1 MNSTGVY
8 YAIVKKLESL
18 FQNYVQ
24 VFKHNIFTFII
35 IFKVDYNKINFMSLK
50 SLLNFFQPQDKI
62 FYSLFE
68 QVTTTL
74 TQMGATFHE
83 AIHETDYQ
91 KRVSLLKS
99 LEDLEH
105 KNDEVTHQIFIEL
118 GRNFITP
125 FDREDIHYLATSL
138 DDVADYIWGA
148 AKRIVNYNMV
158 DIDDSTRG
166 FASVIHNSIS
176 ELHKGVIELRGMK
189 NMRAITEACVRI
201 NSFENEADDLLDSSM
216 VALFSTEM
224 DPIEVIKKKDLY
236 QMLEIVTDKC
246 EDAANV
252 IESIIIKYA

>member
-1 MNSTGVY
+1 
-8 YAIVKKLESL
+8 
-18 FQNYVQ
+18 
-24 VFKHNIFTFII
+24 
-35 IFKVDYNKINFMSLK
+35 
-50 SLLNFFQPQDKI
+50 
-62 FYSLFE
+62 
-68 QVTTTL
+68 
-74 TQMGATFHE
+74 
-83 AIHETDYQ
+83 
-91 KRVSLLKS
+91 
-99 LEDLEH
+99 
-105 KNDEVTHQIFIEL
+105 
-118 GRNFITP
+118 
-125 FDREDIHYLATSL
+125 LATSL

-166 FASVIHNSIS
+166 FATVIHNSIS

>member
-1 MNSTGVY
+1 LS
-8 YAIVKKLESL
+8 
-18 FQNYVQ
+18 
-24 VFKHNIFTFII
+24 
-35 IFKVDYNKINFMSLK
+35 
-50 SLLNFFQPQDKI
+50 
-62 FYSLFE
+62 
-68 QVTTTL
+68 
-74 TQMGATFHE
+74 QMGATFHE

-91 KRVSLLKS
+91 KRVALLKS

-138 DDVADYIWGA
+138 DDIADYIWGA

-158 DIDDSTRG
+158 DIDASTKG
-166 FASVIHNSIS
+166 FATVIHNSIN
-176 ELHKGVIELRGMK
+176 ELNKGIKELRGMK

-216 VALFSTEM
+216 VALFGTEK